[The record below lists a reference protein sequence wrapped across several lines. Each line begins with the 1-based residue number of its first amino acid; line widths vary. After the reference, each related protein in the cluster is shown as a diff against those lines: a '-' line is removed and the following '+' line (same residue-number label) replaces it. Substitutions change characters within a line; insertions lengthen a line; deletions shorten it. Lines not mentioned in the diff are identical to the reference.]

1 MRTKGISA
9 AALVA
14 LALSG
19 LFAAGAHAEQLA
31 SGAEKEEITMCLE
44 TRADAAFMA
53 AHPPDRESQHEAWN
67 QIKPNACVTV
77 SVSLDEIYAI
87 NPCLLR
93 EQASHQDQ
101 VGAGRAI
108 IERCLTELPPNAVK
122 AAAKK
127 KKKKARHANQAH
139 RRTSAQIALA
149 GQAR

>member
-1 MRTKGISA
+1 MIKGISA
-9 AALVA
+9 AALAA

-19 LFAAGAHAEQLA
+19 LFAAAAHAEQSA

-53 AHPPDRESQHEAWN
+53 AQPPDRESQREAWN

-77 SVSLDEIYAI
+77 SVSFDEIEAI

-108 IERCLTELPPNAVK
+108 IEGCLAELPPGTVTTASRNATR
-122 AAAKK
+122 KK
-127 KKKKARHANQAH
+127 KRHAKRAH
-139 RRTSAQIALA
+139 RRAHAQVALA
-149 GQAR
+149 EKR